1 MNVIMRFRIKFCYSA
16 RRSILNRL
24 RTLCVMGTF
33 DNQTNQEVTRIREI
47 LKKQDIAIDA
57 YEPHITFGIYTGLEE
72 ISLFKWIGEVA
83 SQHKTTSILF
93 NHFGFF
99 SDARY
104 CFLAPCSS
112 YGLLE
117 LHSKIHEKYDN
128 CCADKGCLYSLNQK
142 NWVPHMTISSV
153 ASGQEET
160 LLSILWREFSPFSA
174 ELKQLKI
181 TSSDSNKHVGVFELK
196 R

>member
-1 MNVIMRFRIKFCYSA
+1 MNQI
-16 RRSILNRL
+16 

-33 DNQTNQEVTRIREI
+33 DNQINQEVYRIKEI
-47 LKKQDIAIDA
+47 LKNHDISVDT
-57 YEPHITFGIYTGLEE
+57 YEPHITFGIYTGLDEMR
-72 ISLFKWIGEVA
+72 LLKWIDEVA
-83 SQHKTTSILF
+83 SQHKPISILF

-99 SDARY
+99 PDARY

-112 YGLLE
+112 YSLLE

-128 CCADKGCLYSLNQK
+128 CCEDKGCLYSLNQN
-142 NWVPHMTISSV
+142 NWAPHMTIASV
-153 ASGQEET
+153 ASGQEQK
-160 LLSILWREFSPFSA
+160 LLSILWENFSPFTA

-181 TSSDSNKHVGVFELK
+181 TSSDSSEYVGVFELK